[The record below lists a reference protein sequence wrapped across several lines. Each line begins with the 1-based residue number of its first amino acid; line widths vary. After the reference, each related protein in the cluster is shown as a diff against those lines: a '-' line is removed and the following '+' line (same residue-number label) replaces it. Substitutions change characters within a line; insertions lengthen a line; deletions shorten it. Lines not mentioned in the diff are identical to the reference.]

1 MQGAAVAVNGLEAHH
16 AHEHGR
22 PGEDTIYYL
31 RLAPYLAN
39 LSDAQIEALRA
50 EVREVAYAEGE
61 IVFREGGPAPGLCLI
76 KEGRVRIFRTSRD
89 GTQEQTLRIIRPGE
103 PFNDVPIFDGGPN
116 PTSAEAI
123 EPTTLLIL
131 PEPPLLQLMKQNPAV
146 AIAVTKVLAQRLR
159 LLSGMV
165 DDLLFD

>member
-1 MQGAAVAVNGLEAHH
+1 MNGAG
-16 AHEHGR
+16 EHGA
-22 PGEDTIYYL
+22 PDHSHGAEDTIYYL

-39 LSDAQIEALRA
+39 LSDAQIEALRS
-50 EVREVAYAEGE
+50 EVREVDYAPAEL
-61 IVFREGGPAPGLCLI
+61 VFREGGPAPGLCLI
-76 KEGRVRIFRTSRD
+76 KRGRVRIFRTSQD
-89 GTQEQTLRIIRPGE
+89 GTREQTIRVIRPGE

-116 PTSAEAI
+116 PTSAEAL

-131 PEPPLLQLMKQNPAV
+131 PEPPLRRLMRENPGV